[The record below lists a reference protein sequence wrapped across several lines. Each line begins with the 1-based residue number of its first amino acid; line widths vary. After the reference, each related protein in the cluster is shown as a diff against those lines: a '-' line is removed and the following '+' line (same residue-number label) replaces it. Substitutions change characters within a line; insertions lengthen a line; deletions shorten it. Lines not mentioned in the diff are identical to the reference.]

1 MIKQKVKVI
10 SVWLIAL
17 VLIIG
22 TSLAIGL
29 WMLRMNPPVEYGE
42 YGGTFIMEYTD
53 ERNYRDWEV
62 VNSFPYE
69 QDRENMDLTY
79 RTFHNYFRLHY
90 DGRDP
95 LRLNATIS
103 AHVTN
108 GFRLEHIGFAFFEG
122 IVEPKDII
130 WSNNTAQFDGQEALI
145 NWAYYSEEILIDTN
159 GTYEYTLINILSE
172 DAPSYDENNGLSIVW
187 NFYRGERASRGLTTD
202 QLLSSDRNVYNV
214 TPILLS
220 VSLIV
225 TFIVGYSLIIQKGER
240 R

>member
-1 MIKQKVKVI
+1 MIEQKVKVI

-17 VLIIG
+17 VLIVG
-22 TSLAIGL
+22 TALAIGL
-29 WMLRMNPPVEYGE
+29 WMLRMNPPVEYEE
-42 YGGTFIMEYTD
+42 YGGSFILEYTD
-53 ERNYRDWEV
+53 ERDYRDWEV
-62 VNSFPYE
+62 VSSFPYE
-69 QDRENMDLTY
+69 QDRERMDLTY

-103 AHVTN
+103 AHVN
-108 GFRLEHIGFAFFEG
+108 NDFRLEHIGFALFEG
-122 IVEPKDII
+122 IAEPGEIT
-130 WSNNTAQFDGQEALI
+130 WSNNTAQYDGQEVTI
-145 NWAYYSEEILIDTN
+145 HWAYYSEEILIDTN

-172 DAPSYDENNGLSIVW
+172 DAPPYTESNGLHIMW
-187 NFYRGERASRGLTTD
+187 DFYRDERATGGLITD
-202 QLLSSDRNVYNV
+202 QLLASDRNVYDV